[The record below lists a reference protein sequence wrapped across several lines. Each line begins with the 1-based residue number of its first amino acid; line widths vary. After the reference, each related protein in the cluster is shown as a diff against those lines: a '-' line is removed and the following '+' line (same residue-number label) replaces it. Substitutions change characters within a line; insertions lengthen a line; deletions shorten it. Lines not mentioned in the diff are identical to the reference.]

1 MYNMAANGELEDST
15 LTAVSE
21 KEPELEEIRYIITK
35 YFKKYSGAVCSKAG

>member
-21 KEPELEEIRYIITK
+21 KEPELEEIGYIITK
-35 YFKKYSGAVCSKAG
+35 YLKYSGAVCSKAG